1 MIEIKSNAETAQ
13 ELAASLKDSG
23 DTLSGVAAATKD
35 EKTIRA
41 GMMQLIKP
49 LILLKPKQK
58 KLKQRLSQLGPIFK
72 VFQLD
77 LQKWMK
83 RLLRACNRL
92 KE

>member
-1 MIEIKSNAETAQ
+1 MIEIKSNADTAQ
-13 ELAASLKDSG
+13 ELAASLKVVEMHFRE
-23 DTLSGVAAATKD
+23 LHQLQKMNKPNYLV
-35 EKTIRA
+35 
-41 GMMQLIKP
+41 MMRPIKP

-58 KLKQRLSQLGPIFK
+58 KLQRRLNQSGPTCK

-83 RLLRACNRL
+83 RLLRAFNSL